1 MQRICNGKTRTWMK
15 YDLVGQTNSEWLIY
29 VLLNHDNLNILLIS
43 STVDYVENL

>member
-29 VLLNHDNLNILLIS
+29 GNNPDTLATLGTHD
-43 STVDYVENL
+43 TGRKQTK